1 MSDLDDLRGMLRGRV
16 LVAGE
21 EGFDGASR
29 AWNLAVEQPVAAVVE
44 AADAD
49 DVSALVRHA
58 RRSGLTVAVQPT
70 GHGASGAVEGVVLLR
85 TGALDG
91 VEVDPVRRIAR
102 VGAGVSWGRVQ
113 EAAAAHGLTG
123 LPGSSPVV
131 GVTGYTLG
139 GGLSWFGRRH
149 GWAADSV
156 RAFEVVDAEGERAR
170 VDAVSDPDLFW
181 ALRGGGGDF
190 AVVTAMEFDLY
201 PAPELYGGR
210 VVWAASEASRV
221 LEVFSEVTAGAPE
234 ELTVWAN
241 LQHIPGLE
249 PTVSVDVTFLGGEEA
264 ARKLLRPLEAVGA
277 PLRDGRGVLALTALG
292 SITAEPTD
300 PSPGMSR
307 AELLTGLGGDAVRA
321 LLAEPLAPLL
331 GVQVRHLGGALA
343 GESGTPFGALEEPFY
358 LYALGVPFS
367 PQAGAEIR
375 ERLDRLVAGL
385 GANVSGRKPLTA
397 LAPGES
403 VRDAFGPGALQRLR
417 RIKRERDPHGV
428 VRSNY
433 PVAG

>member
-29 AWNLAVEQPVAAVVE
+29 AWNLAVDQPVAAVVE

-201 PAPELYGGR
+201 PAPELYGGAGGVGR
-210 VVWAASEASRV
+210 LGGV
-221 LEVFSEVTAGAPE
+221 AGA
-234 ELTVWAN
+234 
-241 LQHIPGLE
+241 
-249 PTVSVDVTFLGGEEA
+249 GGVF
-264 ARKLLRPLEAVGA
+264 RGH
-277 PLRDGRGVLALTALG
+277 GRGPGGVDG
-292 SITAEPTD
+292 VGEPAH
-300 PSPGMSR
+300 PG
-307 AELLTGLGGDAVRA
+307 
-321 LLAEPLAPLL
+321 
-331 GVQVRHLGGALA
+331 
-343 GESGTPFGALEEPFY
+343 
-358 LYALGVPFS
+358 
-367 PQAGAEIR
+367 AGA
-375 ERLDRLVAGL
+375 DGVG
-385 GANVSGRKPLTA
+385 GRHV
-397 LAPGES
+397 PGW
-403 VRDAFGPGALQRLR
+403 
-417 RIKRERDPHGV
+417 
-428 VRSNY
+428 
-433 PVAG
+433 